1 VTKTAEFH
9 AYKWEEAAV
18 VDAEAGVDTT
28 LAAGEYT
35 FTYDYNGCER
45 TLVVTVIDDLVR
57 TATIAEV
64 QGTGDASPMV
74 DLYRQITG
82 TVTGAVPGVG
92 YFVQDAV
99 APWSGIWVA
108 DATLVTVEGNGV
120 KVDGAISEVNG
131 VTTLTAAKAVIINP
145 PLAITPIV
153 VADPNAAKDEKYES
167 VLVKVEGARFLGS
180 PMPDGSWVI
189 FTETENKVTVNDWMY
204 AYVPKDGHF
213 YTVTGVV
220 NGAHDLYKLEPRKLE
235 DIVDLSQSTPSP
247 VPSNLL
253 FNVYPN
259 PFSDVLNIDNADRLT
274 RVTVTNIAGQ
284 RVIDVQSPERVIRT
298 SNLVSGVY
306 VVTLFNEGG
315 IVKSERIVKR

>member
-1 VTKTAEFH
+1 
-9 AYKWEEAAV
+9 
-18 VDAEAGVDTT
+18 
-28 LAAGEYT
+28 
-35 FTYDYNGCER
+35 
-45 TLVVTVIDDLVR
+45 
-57 TATIAEV
+57 
-64 QGTGDASPMV
+64 M
-74 DLYRQITG
+74 
-82 TVTGAVPGVG
+82 
-92 YFVQDAV
+92 QDAV

-235 DIVDLSQSTPSP
+235 DIVDLSQSTPAP